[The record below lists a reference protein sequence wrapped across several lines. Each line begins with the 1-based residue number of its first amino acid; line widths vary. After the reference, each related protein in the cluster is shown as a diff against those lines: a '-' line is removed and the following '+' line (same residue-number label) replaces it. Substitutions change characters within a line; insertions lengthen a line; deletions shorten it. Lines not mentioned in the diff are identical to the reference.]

1 VRFRSMRGAHYAR
14 RVLQG
19 LTIGAVAFVI
29 GLSGALSP
37 GPLTVLAVRE
47 APRRGWWAGPLA
59 TAGHAVVELAL
70 VIALALGLAAF
81 VKQGTGTAVI
91 AFLGGGLLVWM
102 GVNLLR
108 TFPRASLGAELA
120 VVRVE
125 AGVGAAGGEAPPRRH
140 APRPDLRAVLAVAPL
155 GALVSVAN
163 PYWVIWWAT
172 IGTKLTSDS
181 LSIGWPGPIAVFL
194 GHILS
199 DLAWLSGI
207 AALVSS
213 GSRRFRGDGWYRGL
227 LGVCGVF
234 LLAIGAFFV
243 VSGARFLA

>member
-1 VRFRSMRGAHYAR
+1 M
-14 RVLQG
+14 LQA
-19 LTIGAVAFVI
+19 LTIGAVAFGI

-59 TAGHAVVELAL
+59 TAGHAVVEAVL

-91 AFLGGGLLVWM
+91 AFLGGALLVWM
-102 GVNLLR
+102 GVGLLR
-108 TFPRASLGAELA
+108 TFPHASLGGELA
-120 VVRVE
+120 VVRAE
-125 AGVGAAGGEAPPRRH
+125 AAVADRAGTGAPPAAAPPPRAR
-140 APRPDLRAVLAVAPL
+140 APRPDLRALLAVAPM

-172 IGTKLTSDS
+172 VGTKLTSDS
-181 LSIGWPGPIAVFL
+181 LSIGWPGPLAVFA

-213 GSRRFRGDGWYRGL
+213 GGRRFRGDGWYRGL
-227 LGVCGVF
+227 LGACGVF
-234 LLAIGAFFV
+234 LVAIGVFFV

>member
-1 VRFRSMRGAHYAR
+1 
-14 RVLQG
+14 VLAV
-19 LTIGAVAFVI
+19 LTTGAVAFGI

-59 TAGHAVVELAL
+59 TIGHAVVELAL

-91 AFLGGGLLVWM
+91 AFLGGALLIWM
-102 GVNLLR
+102 GANLLR
-108 TFPRASLGAELA
+108 TFPRASLGAELS
-120 VVRVE
+120 VVRSR
-125 AGVGAAGGEAPPRRH
+125 AGVAPGQTRGAPVATR
-140 APRPDLRAVLAVAPL
+140 APRPDLRAVLAVAPV

-172 IGTKLTSDS
+172 VGTKLTSDS
-181 LSIGWPGPIAVFL
+181 LAIGWTGPAAVFV

-199 DLAWLSGI
+199 DLAWLTGI
-207 AALVSS
+207 AALVAS
-213 GSRRFRGDGWYRGL
+213 GSRRFSGDGWYRGL
-227 LGVCGVF
+227 LGACGVF
-234 LLAIGAFFV
+234 LVAIGAFFV

>member
-1 VRFRSMRGAHYAR
+1 M
-14 RVLQG
+14 LQV
-19 LTIGAVAFVI
+19 LTIGAVAFGI

-59 TAGHAVVELAL
+59 TMGHAVVELAL

-91 AFLGGGLLVWM
+91 AFVGGALLVWM
-102 GVNLLR
+102 GINLLR
-108 TFPRASLGAELA
+108 TFPRASLGAELIM
-120 VVRVE
+120 VREE
-125 AGVGAAGGEAPPRRH
+125 AGVAPGGAPAPVATR
-140 APRPDLRAVLAVAPL
+140 APRPDLRAVLAVAPV

-172 IGTKLTSDS
+172 VGTKLTSDS
-181 LSIGWPGPIAVFL
+181 LSIGWPGPLAVFT

-213 GSRRFRGDGWYRGL
+213 GSRRVRGDGWYRGL
-227 LGVCGVF
+227 LGACGVF
-234 LLAIGAFFV
+234 LVAIGAFFV